1 MYCSK
6 CGNQIS
12 AAASF
17 CPACGQAV
25 SSAAP
30 ASLSPAASNAAVA
43 ATPAYSV
50 PLPVATYPR
59 VFYAGFW
66 YRFVAF
72 LIDGLL
78 RAVAF
83 VFLLILLLSLTS
95 AGSNIQGIASG
106 DDIPDHIAALITG
119 GFLAGLFGITLLVSW
134 LYYALFECSSWQATP
149 GKKMLNLYVT
159 DLDGRS
165 ITFARASGRFFARI
179 ITSLIPLFFGYIL
192 AGITEKRQALHDII
206 AGCLVLRKN

>member
-1 MYCSK
+1 VYCSK

-17 CPACGQAV
+17 CPACGQPVGGAT
-25 SSAAP
+25 A
-30 ASLSPAASNAAVA
+30 ASLPPVSNAAL
-43 ATPAYSV
+43 TPA
-50 PLPVATYPR
+50 PAYPAPPAVTGYAR

-66 YRFVAF
+66 FRFVAF

-83 VFLLILLLSLTS
+83 VFLFILLLSLTG
-95 AGSNIQGIASG
+95 AGAAIQGIASG
-106 DDIPDHIAALITG
+106 EDISDHIAALIGG

-149 GKKMLNLYVT
+149 GKKILNLYVT
-159 DLDGRS
+159 DLEGRP
-165 ITFARASGRFFARI
+165 ITFARASGRFFGKI
-179 ITSLIPLFFGYIL
+179 LSGSPTVCIGYIL
-192 AGITEKRQALHDII
+192 AGITEKRQALHDIL
-206 AGCLVLRKN
+206 ASCLVLRKN

>member
-17 CPACGQAV
+17 CPACGQPVGVAGPASLPSATTAV
-25 SSAAP
+25 LAAAP
-30 ASLSPAASNAAVA
+30 AYPAPAAG
-43 ATPAYSV
+43 
-50 PLPVATYPR
+50 YPR

-66 YRFVAF
+66 FRFVAF
-72 LIDGLL
+72 LIDGIL

-83 VFLLILLLSLTS
+83 GFLFILLLSLTG
-95 AGSNIQGIASG
+95 AGAAIHGIASG
-106 DDIPDHIAALITG
+106 EDISDHIAALIGG

-149 GKKMLNLYVT
+149 GKKILNLYVT
-159 DLDGRS
+159 DLDGRP
-165 ITFARASGRFFARI
+165 INFARASGRFFARI
-179 ITSLIPLFFGYIL
+179 VSSVVPLFFGYIL

>member
-1 MYCSK
+1 VYCSK
-6 CGNQIS
+6 CGTEIS
-12 AAASF
+12 GATSF
-17 CPACGQAV
+17 CPACGQMV
-25 SSAAP
+25 GSLAP
-30 ASLSPAASNAAVA
+30 ASAPGAPNTGLAAASPYPASPVVAV
-43 ATPAYSV
+43 
-50 PLPVATYPR
+50 YPR

-66 YRFVAF
+66 FRFVAY
-72 LIDGLL
+72 LIDGIL

-83 VFLLILLLSLTS
+83 GFLLILLLALTG
-95 AGSNIQGIASG
+95 AGSAIQGIASG
-106 DDIPDHIAALITG
+106 EDISDHIAALIGG

-165 ITFARASGRFFARI
+165 VTFARASGRFFARI
-179 ITSLIPLFFGYIL
+179 VSSVVPLFFGYIL

>member
-17 CPACGQAV
+17 CPACGQPAGVAGPASLPAAPSAV
-25 SSAAP
+25 LAAAP
-30 ASLSPAASNAAVA
+30 AYPAPAV
-43 ATPAYSV
+43 
-50 PLPVATYPR
+50 VAGYPR

-66 YRFVAF
+66 FRFVAF
-72 LIDGLL
+72 LIDGVL
-78 RAVAF
+78 RCAAF
-83 VFLLILLLSLTS
+83 VFLFILLLALTG
-95 AGSNIQGIASG
+95 AGGAIQGIASG
-106 DDIPDHIAALITG
+106 EDISDHIAALISG

-159 DLDGRS
+159 DLDGRPIS
-165 ITFARASGRFFARI
+165 FARASGRFFGKI
-179 ITSLIPLFFGYIL
+179 LSGSPTIWVGYIL